1 MVYSDIKKIICD
13 RLSVSKSKIDNDTTF
28 ASLGADSLDVVDIAM
43 TIEEKYGLDVDNTD
57 LSEIETVGDLVELIE
72 KETKN

>member
-13 RLSVSKSKIDNDTTF
+13 RLSVSKSKIDKDTTF
-28 ASLGADSLDVVDIAM
+28 ASLGAVSLDVVDIAM

-57 LSEIETVGDLVELIE
+57 LSEIETVGDLVELIA
-72 KETKN
+72 KETKI